1 MTLAFECLLGGSV
14 KFTDPRMQFLR
25 HNCAHRR
32 HSNTIITLVKN
43 HLPGLSYSSSL
54 SRRRLLHFAAT
65 SSSEAVAAAA
75 AETTSDITPFIPDLQ
90 RWAPR
95 GPSWDTRPSKW
106 IVFSDLHVTP
116 RTLPVC
122 LEVLKKVRE
131 EAAARSAGVL
141 FLGDFW
147 HLRGSLPVEPLNEV
161 VKLFATQW
169 EAQTLMLVG
178 NHEQVSLGGLVH
190 GLTPLAAAAPEKI
203 HVFDGPA
210 MYGGALWLPYRRD
223 PNEIKLALQATVKEQ
238 QEKEKMK
245 SADGGVPRAGKAAAP
260 SPPQPPLS
268 AIFAHVDVQGASL
281 NDACQARDGVPP
293 SLFPKGVPVYT
304 GHYHKPHTVAGTN
317 IRYVG
322 SPYQGKRNFSIF
334 SCTFSFLL

>member
-1 MTLAFECLLGGSV
+1 MIFASDLLGGRSV
-14 KFTDPRMQFLR
+14 NGQCPRMQFLR
-25 HNCAHRR
+25 LNRAPRQHSKSILAFVKTQLFASKTLPTLSQR
-32 HSNTIITLVKN
+32 HLVTL
-43 HLPGLSYSSSL
+43 G
-54 SRRRLLHFAAT
+54 T
-65 SSSEAVAAAA
+65 SSS
-75 AETTSDITPFIPDLQ
+75 TTATASSSESTLLPDLQ

-95 GPSWDTRPSKW
+95 GPHWETPPSQW

-122 LEVLKKVRE
+122 LEVLKKVRD
-131 EAAARSAGVL
+131 EAASRSAGVL

-147 HLRGSLPVEPLNEV
+147 HLRGSLPVEPLNEI
-161 VKLFATQW
+161 VKMFATEW

-178 NHEQVSLGGLVH
+178 NHEQVTLGGLIH

-210 MYGGALWLPYRRD
+210 VYAGALWLPYRRN
-223 PNEIKLALQATVKEQ
+223 PNEI
-238 QEKEKMK
+238 
-245 SADGGVPRAGKAAAP
+245 AAALEAAKGEI
-260 SPPQPPLS
+260 SQPKGGAETATS

-281 NDACQARDGVPP
+281 NDACQARDGIPP

-304 GHYHKPHTVAGTN
+304 GHYHKPHTVAGTS

-322 SPYQGKRNFSIF
+322 SPYQGRVFFI
-334 SCTFSFLL
+334 